1 MKANGGTA
9 APRPPVSEH
18 NVKMLSHF
26 PEVCE
31 SSIEIFPLPQ
41 HQIVHVRARQPS
53 GSLDRDDLLDFVQTE
68 AEPLRLVDERQQFQR
83 VHPVDAVA

>member
-41 HQIVHVRARQPS
+41 DSSFAVRDF
-53 GSLDRDDLLDFVQTE
+53 LDGL
-68 AEPLRLVDERQQFQR
+68 
-83 VHPVDAVA
+83 AVR